1 MHGRLSV
8 TTTRR
13 LQKKKHSIQIHN
25 KQCNRNA
32 CNVTAKGVE
41 GLKWLALPHLW
52 QKGIWPQ
59 SPAPFDGLSTDL
71 RSCDVFS
78 FWKTM
83 HNGFSKLRSRMMWFR
98 HQNLQASLLGDLF
111 LQEIIKFFKMMKTY
125 HDEAP
130 GVPVRHWQSW
140 QGFKLSAV
148 QDGDLCAVKIGQLS
162 WDPAAKDVNQAE
174 LE

>member
-1 MHGRLSV
+1 VWQLLVDFKKRSTAFKF
-8 TTTRR
+8 TTNNATEMLASWERR
-13 LQKKKHSIQIHN
+13 VLKDWSDWLCLTCGKKESD
-25 KQCNRNA
+25 
-32 CNVTAKGVE
+32 
-41 GLKWLALPHLW
+41 
-52 QKGIWPQ
+52 PQ
-59 SPAPFDGLSTDL
+59 SPAPFDGLSKDL
-71 RSCDVFS
+71 RSCDVFF
-78 FWKTM
+78 FWKTI
-83 HNGFSKLRSRMMWFR
+83 HSGFSKLRSRMMWFR